1 MQKQAVLVRRV
12 TLGAIAAVALSLPMM
27 SGTQAKTIKHYRV
40 HTAHAVYLPAPQSGP
55 ADLEVGARA
64 LYGYHPNAQ
73 GGTTGGTV
81 YPGVTGDHREH
92 GYNGG

>member
-1 MQKQAVLVRRV
+1 MQKQASSVRCV
-12 TLGAIAAVALSLPMM
+12 ILAAIAAAALSLPMT
-27 SGTQAKTIKHYRV
+27 SATQAKTIKHYRV
-40 HTAHAVYLPAPQSGP
+40 RTAHAVYLPAAPSAP
-55 ADLEVGARA
+55 ADLAVGARA

-81 YPGVTGDHREH
+81 YPGVNGDHREH